1 MSTPHNFAPD
11 YSVAEAAAWTGEPA
25 GNKRSSLP
33 IIVGVVGAVVVLVAA
48 IVVFALNWGSGLTSS
63 PRAEQIAMTQ
73 SESGAQIA
81 RGTSAPA
88 SAATAS
94 SAGASTAAQEKE
106 TETVTVEKPAPAP
119 APVPAPAPAPVQG
132 SPAPAAGGASWNDYT
147 QYSAR
152 TSNTSAGFAQNVYQ
166 AFMQSYVSTGSR
178 YVTVSA
184 YSPATGGNYTMSC
197 GGSVSR
203 VICSGGDNA
212 SVSIY

>member
-1 MSTPHNFAPD
+1 MATPHNFAPD

-106 TETVTVEKPAPAP
+106 TETVTVETLP
-119 APVPAPAPAPVQG
+119 QRQH
-132 SPAPAAGGASWNDYT
+132 
-147 QYSAR
+147 QYRPRPLLPCKARLRRLRAECPGMTTRNTPHGRVIPLRDLRR
-152 TSNTSAGFAQNVYQ
+152 TSIRLLCKA
-166 AFMQSYVSTGSR
+166 MSR
-178 YVTVSA
+178 PVRA
-184 YSPATGGNYTMSC
+184 MSQ
-197 GGSVSR
+197 
-203 VICSGGDNA
+203 
-212 SVSIY
+212 